1 MKKLNFSLPRAFF
14 VGFCAVLL
22 GSSVPTAS
30 WSAPL
35 PTLDP
40 GRVQVPDANGMRSS
54 PSEMP
59 GTLELPP
66 STVTADQPRLRDV
79 TPAEPELKTDAAFA
93 VSRVVLDGV
102 TSYPLGTFR
111 SLLVGLEGRRV
122 TLAEV
127 NGVAGQITQRYRQ
140 AGFLLARTLVPAQRL
155 EGGELHIKVIEGRV
169 NQVNIQGPSSSAMQR
184 YARNIEQEVP
194 IKGETLE
201 RNLLL
206 MNDLPG
212 NEAHGTLSASQGREG
227 TDLDIH
233 NEQRRV
239 EGFIGFDNRDSRY
252 FGPWQGYGGIGINDL
267 TGIGDHLSLRYGRSL
282 EGDKMAFYEGQ
293 YELPV
298 GGQGTMLSFL
308 AQHNDGRAD
317 TWSVLNANS
326 SGDTLAI
333 RLTHPWVRSRAETFK
348 TSLAFSWY
356 NGRSEYLDE
365 PDLAPSSDD
374 RIRALRLGASWDYTD
389 GYGGRNLF
397 KGELSQG
404 LDVLG
409 ASSEQRANPSRVDG
423 QTDFT
428 RLQLDAQ
435 RIQDLSWITSGL
447 NLYLAVSGQTSF
459 GDALLTPEQ
468 FGVGGSQ
475 FGRGYDPSE
484 IAGDNGLAGKVELQY
499 NRQHQIGDYS
509 IPTQYYAY
517 WDIGKVWNEKP
528 RDISSE
534 SLASAGLGV
543 HLQVAPDM
551 YVSPELAFPLTRS
564 VSAEELDGD
573 NGKEPRLYLNFIKL
587 F

>member
-1 MKKLNFSLPRAFF
+1 MKTSCFSPCRALTVGLCTLLLCGSLPPVAW
-14 VGFCAVLL
+14 A
-22 GSSVPTAS
+22 T
-30 WSAPL
+30 PL

-40 GRVQVPDANGMRSS
+40 GRVQVPDASGMRSS

-66 STVTADQPRLRDV
+66 STITPDQPRLRDV
-79 TPAEPELKTDAAFA
+79 PPAEPELKTDAAFA
-93 VSRVVLDGV
+93 VTRVVLDGV
-102 TSYPLGTFR
+102 TSYPAGTFQT
-111 SLLVGLEGRRV
+111 LLAGLEGRTV

-127 NGVAGQITQRYRQ
+127 NDVAGRITQRYRQ

-155 EGGELHIKVIEGRV
+155 EGGELHIRVIEGRV
-169 NQVNIQGPSSSAMQR
+169 NQVKIQGPTSRAMER
-184 YARNIEQEVP
+184 YAQNIEQEVP
-194 IKGETLE
+194 IRGQTLE

-212 NEAHGTLSASQGREG
+212 NEAHGTLSASQDREG
-227 TDLDIH
+227 TDLDIA
-233 NEQRRV
+233 NKPRRV

-267 TGIGDHLSLRYGRSL
+267 TGIGDQLSLRYGRSL

-326 SGDTLAI
+326 SGDTFAV

-348 TSLAFSWY
+348 TSVAFSWY

-374 RIRALRLGASWDYTD
+374 RIRALRLGASWDYSD
-389 GYGGRNLF
+389 SHGGRNLL

-409 ASSEQRANPSRVDG
+409 ASSEQRLNPSRTGG

-435 RIQDLSWITSGL
+435 RIQDLGWITPGL
-447 NLYLAVSGQTSF
+447 NLYLAISGQISF

-499 NRQHQIGDYS
+499 NRQHRIGDHEL
-509 IPTQYYAY
+509 PTQYYAY
-517 WDIGKVWNEKP
+517 WDVGKVWNEEP
-528 RDISSE
+528 RDTSSE

-551 YVSPELAFPLTRS
+551 YLSPELAFPLTRS